1 MKSRAVGWILILSFS
16 APTQASPKPVKQA
29 ATPGKLIR
37 TGPHQYGV
45 DCPQPLEAASARP
58 KGALPPPGGNWQ
70 IHAQGIG
77 DLWIG
82 ETLPSALLKKEGAD
96 PVQEFMKKV
105 KGLDSNAL
113 LNQGLVNQA
122 GYPVIRLKTLEITLS
137 FAQEWRVLSIEPG
150 PSIVSQKGTGKGSS
164 LAELKRAHGRFEL
177 HRNPEPYHC
186 VATVPDVPFLGF
198 RFSDCSAACQGER
211 SQSITVGKANYDFR
225 EQRWRQQPSRHAAP
239 KPGKGKNQK

>member
-1 MKSRAVGWILILSFS
+1 MKSQTVVWILTLIFA
-16 APTQASPKPVKQA
+16 APTQASPKPVRQTT
-29 ATPGKLIR
+29 TPGKLVR
-37 TGPHQYGV
+37 TGPHQHGV
-45 DCPQPLEAASARP
+45 DCPQPLEAATTRQKGVRP
-58 KGALPPPGGNWQ
+58 SPGVNWQ
-70 IHAQGIG
+70 IHAQGVG

-82 ETLPSALLKKEGAD
+82 ETLPSTLLKKEGSD

-122 GYPVIRLKTLEITLS
+122 GYPIIRLKNLEITLS

-150 PSIVSQKGTGKGSS
+150 PSILSQKGTGKGSS

-186 VATVPDVPFLGF
+186 VATVPDVRWLAF

-211 SQSITVGKANYDFR
+211 SQNVTVGKPNYDYM
-225 EQRWRQQPSRHAAP
+225 EQRWRQPPSRAP
-239 KPGKGKNQK
+239 VSKPGKAKPRK